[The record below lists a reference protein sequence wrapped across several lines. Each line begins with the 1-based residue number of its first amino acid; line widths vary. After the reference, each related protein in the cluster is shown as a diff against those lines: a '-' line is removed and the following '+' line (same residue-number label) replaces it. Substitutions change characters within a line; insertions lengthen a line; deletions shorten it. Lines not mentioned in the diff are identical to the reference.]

1 MMESILTKTKAPL
14 KEYCQ
19 CGNYGKIK
27 IGRCNMSVFTRKEKE
42 ELISEGWLPFEINAM
57 MGAKTPSGTPQPR
70 TPIEGKAWGAVRR
83 SRIRYIT
90 DLRRNGWSGDEI
102 RLKIANFYRGKD
114 RGSAVWQWLKAEYHP
129 AKHIEDVAE
138 AVQRRAYKHNKR
150 SVDIQRSIARKELT
164 HSMGYIYGRKLKR
177 GVVRSRIPARPRP
190 RMIRKIVRKV
200 V

>member
-1 MMESILTKTKAPL
+1 
-14 KEYCQ
+14 
-19 CGNYGKIK
+19 
-27 IGRCNMSVFTRKEKE
+27 MSVLSKE
-42 ELISEGWLPFEINAM
+42 EKYNLISEGWLPFEINAM
-57 MGAKTPSGTPQPR
+57 MGAKTPSGSLQSK
-70 TPIEGKAWGAVRR
+70 IAINGKAWKAVRS

-129 AKHIEDVAE
+129 HDKIKDFTE
-138 AVQRRAYKHNKR
+138 AVQRRAYKHNKP

-177 GVVRSRIPARPRP
+177 VIVRSRMPARPRP
-190 RMIRKIVRKV
+190 MMIRKIVRKV